1 MGWPEWRNGRRIRL
15 KIGRPEGRVGSTPTF
30 GTRGGHVGEAR
41 SNKRADREALMRE
54 HAKARAD
61 RSSLTPGSPEWRAA
75 AARVAA
81 IEVDLARITALEVP
95 PARIAR
101 PEAKGR

>member
-1 MGWPEWRNGRRIRL
+1 
-15 KIGRPEGRVGSTPTF
+15 
-30 GTRGGHVGEAR
+30 
-41 SNKRADREALMRE
+41 MRE